1 MAAAVFTW
9 IVLGALVASIAK
21 LVAWDDTPIGWPAV
35 MAAGLIGSAGGGYL
49 SSLLWAA
56 GDVPRG
62 FDPAALLLAIAGAA
76 VVVYAYY
83 VAIGRAKLTQAAP
96 PLRRAA

>member
-1 MAAAVFTW
+1 MAAAAFTW
-9 IVLGALVASIAK
+9 IVLGTLVASIAK
-21 LVAWDDTPIGWPAV
+21 LVAWDDTPIGWFPVVASGV
-35 MAAGLIGSAGGGYL
+35 IGSAVGGYV
-49 SSLLWAA
+49 SSVLWAA

-83 VAIGRAKLTQAAP
+83 VAIGRAKLMQAPQAQ
-96 PLRRAA
+96 RRAA